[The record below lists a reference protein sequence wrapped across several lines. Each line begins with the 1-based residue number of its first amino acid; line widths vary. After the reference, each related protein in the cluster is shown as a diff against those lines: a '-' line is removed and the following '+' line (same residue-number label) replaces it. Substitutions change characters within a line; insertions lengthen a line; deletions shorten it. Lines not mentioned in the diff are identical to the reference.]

1 MRHLLVF
8 ALFFFACCSN
18 NLFAQSGK
26 LKAYID
32 HKTYFSPETG
42 TFAEIHF
49 QFVGYTL
56 KYEAV
61 ETGLQTNIA
70 MGTAILNL
78 KGDTVARDLYVLQ
91 SPVMR
96 DSIIE
101 DFFDIQ
107 RYSLPAGQYVAHIAL
122 QDLVANGEP
131 MTGQIEIAVE
141 EIKTEVATSDILI
154 AEVATPSD
162 QTTVFSKSGFEI
174 IPRISNFYGQNLNN
188 IPYYVEVYNTHLLS
202 DTVFAIRQ
210 RIISSID
217 KSEIVGFS
225 KFTKLKSEPVVPF
238 IRKIDISKLPSGSYT
253 LEIEVIDRNNEVLS
267 LPSVYYFERVN
278 ELMMTE
284 NLDEIILDPTFQT
297 SVSDDSLNFYLSSLI
312 PIARPAETK
321 MIIETLKTKNLENYR
336 KHIQQ
341 FWVQTSGANAAVA
354 WAEYKKQ
361 VLFAQKLYSNNF
373 QDGFETDRGRVYLQ
387 YGPPNSIVERE
398 TSPTEYPY
406 EIWVYYKIKMYSNKR
421 FIFYNPDL
429 VNNAY
434 RLLHSDMI
442 GELQNYRWQ
451 QALSKRNS
459 SNGNIDDPNDGNVN
473 HYGGESNDYFRRY

>member
-1 MRHLLVF
+1 MQQILVF
-8 ALFFFACCSN
+8 ITFIFLSLSTFVG
-18 NLFAQSGK
+18 AQSGQ

-32 HKTYFSPETG
+32 HKTYFSPVTG

-56 KYEAV
+56 KYEA
-61 ETGLQTNIA
+61 TASGLQTKVA

-91 SPVMR
+91 SPIMR

-107 RYSLPAGQYVAHIAL
+107 RYSLPSGNYVAHVAL
-122 QDLVANGEP
+122 QDLIANGAP
-131 MTGQIEIAVE
+131 MTGQIEINVE
-141 EIKTEVATSDILI
+141 SINKEVATSDILI
-154 AEVATPSD
+154 AEVATPTELTS
-162 QTTVFSKSGFEI
+162 VFSKSGYEI
-174 IPRISNFYGQNLNN
+174 IPRISNFYGQSLNS
-188 IPYYVEVYNTHLLS
+188 IPYYVEVYNTHLLADS
-202 DTVFAIRQ
+202 VFAIRQ
-210 RIISSID
+210 RIVSSID
-217 KSEIVGFS
+217 KSEVVGFS
-225 KFTKLKSEPVVPF
+225 KYTKLKSSTVVPF

-253 LEIEVIDRNNEVLS
+253 LEIEVVDRNNQVLS

-284 NLDEIILDPTFQT
+284 NLDEIILDPSFQT
-297 SVSDDSLNFYLSSLI
+297 SISDDSLNFYLSSLI

-321 MIIETLKTKNLENYR
+321 MIIETLKTKNLENFR

-341 FWVQTSGANAAVA
+341 FWVQTSGASAAIA

-373 QDGFETDRGRVYLQ
+373 QDGYETDRGRFYLQ

-429 VNNAY
+429 VNKAY

-459 SNGNIDDPNDGNVN
+459 SNGNIDDPNDGNVD
-473 HYGGESNDYFRRY
+473 HYGGESNDFFRKY